1 MENVISKVGE
11 VSFDDFGKLM
21 GLFGNDII
29 EDFTKDFDSELDKLD
44 KKEIKQITKSLNYK
58 AVRILRERLKR

>member
-1 MENVISKVGE
+1 LENVISKVGE